1 MGVLQDASPPAV
13 LAQVIAAR
21 GSLLILAAPLGTA
34 LGGPLVAALGA
45 GGTLRA
51 SALGHS
57 RARPDHRGG
66 PGRPAPGSSRGDSRL
81 VVQPPIV
88 VSHAVSLVV
97 AGAFLTPV
105 APSWPVAGSS
115 SWDGPQGMAIIAR
128 DLRRIPG
135 RAAAANRGLDGR
147 RRPGGTA
154 Q

>member
-97 AGAFLTPV
+97 AGAFLMPV
-105 APSWPVAGSS
+105 APSWPLAGSS
-115 SWDGPQGMAIIAR
+115 SGDGLQGWR
-128 DLRRIPG
+128 
-135 RAAAANRGLDGR
+135 
-147 RRPGGTA
+147 
-154 Q
+154 